1 MDATNF
7 GLLAVDPTR
16 CPQTYIVRW
25 PPFGSLTQIMVMQ
38 ICRIAMVTIWSIGP
52 NRVHNDLHVGG
63 HDSGHWLLDH
73 SQGISSQ
80 FLLPQMLGFAD
91 VVFPH
96 VY

>member
-1 MDATNF
+1 
-7 GLLAVDPTR
+7 
-16 CPQTYIVRW
+16 
-25 PPFGSLTQIMVMQ
+25 
-38 ICRIAMVTIWSIGP
+38 MVTIWSIGP